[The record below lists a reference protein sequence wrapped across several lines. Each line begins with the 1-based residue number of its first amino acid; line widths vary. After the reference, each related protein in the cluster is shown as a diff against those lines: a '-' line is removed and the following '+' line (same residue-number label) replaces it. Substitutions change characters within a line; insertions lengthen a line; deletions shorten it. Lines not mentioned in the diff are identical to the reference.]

1 MYFDSENVLEN
12 KLILLYAFNQCK
24 APLTKDQI
32 SQIIIEN
39 IQISYF
45 DIHFLL
51 DSLMDDGFLV
61 QGSSRNNHVY
71 SISEKGR
78 ESLNLFIDRI
88 PSYIREMLDM
98 YVCKNKDNVL
108 KDVRCDASYH
118 LRGDGDF
125 AVQMSLVEND
135 VVLMDI
141 SIHVP
146 NVTQAKHLCQNWKS
160 GSSRI
165 YSEIIQALVR
175 DDHK

>member
-24 APLTKDQI
+24 SPLTKEQI

-45 DIHFLL
+45 DIHFLM
-51 DSLMDDGFLV
+51 DSLLDDGFLV
-61 QGSSRNNHVY
+61 SGSARDTQVY

-78 ESLNLFIDRI
+78 ETLELFIHRI
-88 PSYIREMLDM
+88 PSYLREMLDL
-98 YVCKNKDNVL
+98 YVRKNKDNVL
-108 KDVRCDASYH
+108 KDVRSNATYH

-125 AVQMSLVEND
+125 AVELSLVEND
-135 VVLMDI
+135 VSLMDL

-146 NVTQAKHLCQNWKS
+146 NITQAKSICNNWKTA
-160 GSSRI
+160 SSRI
-165 YSEIIQALVR
+165 YSEIIHSLVR
-175 DDHK
+175 SD